1 MTAGTRR
8 YSHLLTPR
16 DANTAQHLCR
26 MTRALRVKTQA
37 YYNDVVHGFHLVGTA
52 PRLPLE
58 AIPGLVGR
66 RLSRYV
72 LVSLNTS
79 KWILATTRK
88 PTRSVS
94 PRVPG
99 SVQPTRRA
107 CNGLRCGNFRPGAG
121 ARSYHRAGANGAEVL
136 RPGGRQPDG
145 LFRVGPRSRAGRL

>member
-16 DANTAQHLCR
+16 DASTAQHLCR
-26 MTRALRVKTQA
+26 MTRALRVKNQA

-52 PRLPLE
+52 PRLLLE
-58 AIPGLVGR
+58 AIPGFVGR

-72 LVSLNTS
+72 LVSLN
-79 KWILATTRK
+79 KWIWLRRGNLHGALARACLNLFNRQGELATALAVVI
-88 PTRSVS
+88 S
-94 PRVPG
+94 
-99 SVQPTRRA
+99 A
-107 CNGLRCGNFRPGAG
+107 PGAG